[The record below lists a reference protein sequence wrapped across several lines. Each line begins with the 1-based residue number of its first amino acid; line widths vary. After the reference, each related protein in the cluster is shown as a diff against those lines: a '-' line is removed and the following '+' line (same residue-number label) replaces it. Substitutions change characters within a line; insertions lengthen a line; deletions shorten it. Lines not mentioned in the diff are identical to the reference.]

1 MASSWIEAV
10 TSRPS
15 DMGDLPL
22 DFEVNIDDF
31 EYARIIRRITVGDGG
46 ADTEIS
52 AFNSSI

>member
-10 TSRPS
+10 TSGVS
-15 DMGDLPL
+15 DMGGLPL
-22 DFEVNIDDF
+22 DVEVNIDDF
-31 EYARIIRRITVGDGG
+31 EYARIIRRITVSDGG